1 MPNYKLRK
9 WQRGDERS
17 LAENANNPNIWN
29 NVRDYF
35 PSPYTLT
42 DAYEWIN
49 FAQTERCNFAIEV
62 EGKAVGGIGIIFQ
75 KDVARR
81 NAEIGYWLGET
92 HWGKGIVS
100 AAIIEMVGYVFESFP
115 EINRIYAGVFQYNTA
130 SMRVLEK
137 AGFEQEAILKEAV
150 TKNNQLW
157 DEHIFAI
164 RRTQWVKQ
172 HTAK

>member
-1 MPNYKLRK
+1 MPNFKLRP
-9 WQRGDERS
+9 WQRGDEQS
-17 LAENANNPNIWN
+17 LAENANNPKIWN

-49 FAQTERCNFAIEV
+49 FVQNEKCNFAIEV
-62 EGKAVGGIGIIFQ
+62 NGRAVGGIGVIFQ

-81 NAEIGYWLGET
+81 NAEIGYWLGEAY
-92 HWGKGIVS
+92 WGRGIAT
-100 AAIIEMVGYVFESFP
+100 AAVAEMVTYVFEHYP
-115 EINRIYAGVFQYNTA
+115 DIHRIYAGVFQYNTA

-137 AGFEQEAILKEAV
+137 VGFREEAILKEAV

-157 DEHIFAI
+157 DEHIFAL
-164 RRTQWVKQ
+164 RRTDSAIL
-172 HTAK
+172 HL